1 VCVQSCPGVRRLDP
15 FPPCFLPYHTNLKTK
30 ARLASGNVRLER
42 VGAGGQIILLTLD
55 RPRKANAY
63 TSIML
68 EQFSKCM
75 NEAMADGT
83 VRAAVITGAGA
94 RCFCAGAD
102 LNELAGKNSV
112 DALDLLSRTLF
123 DAWAATP
130 WPTIAAI
137 QGAAIAGGLEL
148 ALACDLRICDAA
160 SRFALPEASLGL
172 LPAAGGL
179 RRLNTA
185 IGEPRA
191 KQMILFG
198 EEISGSTALEWGL
211 VSRVS
216 GKVIADAISLAE
228 RVAQRDRLATR
239 LAKLALNES
248 GSGAKQSS
256 LEAVSQALLYH
267 RRAESKRS

>member
-1 VCVQSCPGVRRLDP
+1 MR
-15 FPPCFLPYHTNLKTK
+15 TK
-30 ARLASGNVRLER
+30 ARAASGSVRLER
-42 VGAGGQIILLTLD
+42 VGPSGQIILLTLD
-55 RPRKANAY
+55 RPQKANAY

-68 EQFSKCM
+68 EQFSECM
-75 NEAMADGT
+75 NEAMADET
-83 VRAAVITGAGA
+83 VRAGVITGAGE

-102 LNELAGKNSV
+102 LNELAGKGCA
-112 DALDLLSRTLF
+112 DGLDLASSRLF
-123 DAWAATP
+123 DAWATTP

-148 ALACDLRICDAA
+148 ALACDLRICDPT

-179 RRLNTA
+179 RRLNTV

-198 EEISGSTALEWGL
+198 EEISSSTALEWGL
-211 VSRVS
+211 VAHVS
-216 GKVIADAISLAE
+216 ENVIADAINLAE
-228 RVAQRDRLATR
+228 RVAQRDPLATR
-239 LAKLALNES
+239 LAKLALNEN

-267 RRAESKRS
+267 RRVESKRC